1 MKEDL
6 EWNMVSAYH
15 LNINLATV
23 CPLLNADTA
32 VEDMAG
38 IDGWLVY
45 PGCFVQKKI
54 FFSFK
59 LTGLPLAGL
68 LILCA
73 AASCASGSTTVT
85 VTFPTT
91 AVGLSA
97 SYNSVN
103 SMTLTG

>member
-15 LNINLATV
+15 PNINLATV
-23 CPLLNADTA
+23 CPLLNADTV

-45 PGCFVQKKI
+45 PGFVH
-54 FFSFK
+54 FFSSFLLFLK

-73 AASCASGSTTVT
+73 AASCA
-85 VTFPTT
+85 PR
-91 AVGLSA
+91 
-97 SYNSVN
+97 
-103 SMTLTG
+103 

>member
-38 IDGWLVY
+38 IDGWMVY
-45 PGCFVQKKI
+45 PGLFI
-54 FFSFK
+54 FFFFSFT

>member
-38 IDGWLVY
+38 IDGWDGV
-45 PGCFVQKKI
+45 PGFVH
-54 FFSFK
+54 FF
-59 LTGLPLAGL
+59 L
-68 LILCA
+68 L
-73 AASCASGSTTVT
+73 
-85 VTFPTT
+85 FF
-91 AVGLSA
+91 
-97 SYNSVN
+97 
-103 SMTLTG
+103 